1 MTTATSNHR
10 PGVFILAA
18 SLALGACSQP
28 SDPETTATPEP
39 AALEQPAP
47 AASEA
52 APDNLQSSLAAT
64 SRPEA
69 DRSRDAGRKP
79 AQVIEFLGIEPGMNV
94 IDLMAGGG
102 WYTEVLSIAVG
113 PEGTV
118 VAQNTDA
125 ALQFR
130 DGANEKAIS
139 ERLSGNRLPNV
150 TRLNEN
156 FDEITPED
164 GTFDAAITAL
174 NFHDVYNRSG
184 PEAAVAMLETVH
196 AILEPGG
203 VLGIIDH
210 AGDPDADNEALH
222 RVDRAKVVESAEAA
236 GFVVAAESDL
246 LRNEADDHSLAVF
259 DEAIRG
265 RTDRF
270 LLKLQ
275 RPAP

>member
-1 MTTATSNHR
+1 MTTTTSNHG
-10 PGVFILAA
+10 PCIFILAA
-18 SLALGACSQP
+18 SLALGACGQP
-28 SDPETTATPEP
+28 SEPETTATPEP

-47 AASEA
+47 AEPAA
-52 APDNLQSSLAAT
+52 APHDLQSSLAAT

-79 AQVIEFLGIEPGMNV
+79 AQVVEFLGIEPGMNV

-102 WYTEVLSIAVG
+102 YYTEVLSLAVG
-113 PEGTV
+113 PEGSV

-184 PEAAVAMLETVH
+184 PEAAVAMLEAVY

-203 VLGIIDH
+203 VLGVIDH

-222 RVDRAKVVESAEAA
+222 RVSSAKVVESAEAA
-236 GFVVAAESDL
+236 GFIVAAESDI

-275 RPAP
+275 KPTP